1 MSSSE
6 VYHIYLKD
14 SCIFPCLTKEKFKTN
29 WECLNMM
36 VGFMKT
42 DYVVEDLSYEVVKP
56 LQSNEEQSY

>member
-1 MSSSE
+1 MNSSE

-14 SCIFPCLTKEKFKTN
+14 SCIFPCLSEEKFKTN

-56 LQSNEEQSY
+56 LQPSEEQSY